1 MQTTNNSSPHG
12 EFPLPHRSLKPE
24 WITGL
29 LLGVGLPCYWW
40 SSSAGNQSSYAAAVA
55 LWLGLLMTVAGGWRL
70 ARAKGYSGW
79 LGLLGL
85 LGVMGGVLLLL
96 LPGRGAGKPTLFQ
109 RTFPLA
115 VALFA
120 VVLCRDAAFAREH
133 RWLPSVCESM
143 MPFGPVLLVVTAAAY
158 LLRMRNDAADN
169 PRTAR
174 LAQGLLW
181 LARGLG
187 LFLLAAPLLVA
198 AHVSLTRP
206 PGVRPGNEGEG
217 LGLFIVFILCW
228 PAGLGLTLFA
238 FLPKPKPPVRPADG
252 A

>member
-1 MQTTNNSSPHG
+1 
-12 EFPLPHRSLKPE
+12 
-24 WITGL
+24 
-29 LLGVGLPCYWW
+29 
-40 SSSAGNQSSYAAAVA
+40 
-55 LWLGLLMTVAGGWRL
+55 MTVAGGVRL

-109 RTFPLA
+109 RAVPLA

-120 VVLCRDAAFAREH
+120 GLLCRDAAFAREH
-133 RWLPSVCESM
+133 RWLPSVFESM
-143 MPFGPVLLVVTAAAY
+143 MTFGPVLLVVTAAAY
-158 LLRMRNDAADN
+158 VLRLRNDAADN

-238 FLPKPKPPVRPADG
+238 FLPKPKPPVRPADE